1 MDILFVHKGDEMNW
15 KKFMLCG
22 LTGWCMEI
30 LFTSFE
36 AFLHG
41 DARLLGRT
49 SVWMFPIYGM
59 AALISP
65 IYNKIKHW
73 PILLRG
79 LLYGAAIMIGEFISG
94 SILRLFGVCPWDYSD
109 SFLNIKG
116 IVRLDYY
123 PLWVFAGLAFE
134 RLLCR
139 QGSKIKKEQIN
150 H

>member
-1 MDILFVHKGDEMNW
+1 MNW

-79 LLYGAAIMIGEFISG
+79 LLYGAAIMIGEIISG
-94 SILRLFGVCPWDYSD
+94 SKQRLIAECPTHYSD

-123 PLWVFAGLAFE
+123 PLWVFAGLVFE
-134 RLLCR
+134 RFLCW

>member
-59 AALISP
+59 ASFISP
-65 IYNKIKHW
+65 VYKKIKYW
-73 PILLRG
+73 PVFFRSVF
-79 LLYGAAIMIGEFISG
+79 YAAAIMAGEFLSG
-94 SILRLFGVCPWDYSD
+94 SVLRFFAVCPWDYSGTPY
-109 SFLNIKG
+109 NING
-116 IVRLDYY
+116 IVRLDYF
-123 PLWVFAGLAFE
+123 PV
-134 RLLCR
+134 
-139 QGSKIKKEQIN
+139 
-150 H
+150 

>member
-59 AALISP
+59 AAFISP
-65 IYNKIKHW
+65 IYIKIKHW

-79 LLYGAAIMIGEFISG
+79 FLYGAAIMIGEFISG
-94 SILRLFGVCPWDYSD
+94 SILRFFHVCPWDYSD
-109 SFLNIKG
+109 SFFNVKG
-116 IVRLDYY
+116 LVRLDYY
-123 PLWVFAGLAFE
+123 PLWVLAGLAFE
-134 RLLCR
+134 RLLCW

>member
-49 SVWMFPIYGM
+49 SVWMFPIYGT

-79 LLYGAAIMIGEFISG
+79 FLYGAAIMIGEFISG

-123 PLWVFAGLAFE
+123 PLWVFAGLVFE
-134 RLLCR
+134 RFLCW